1 MATLTL
7 RREDG
12 RIVCERVV
20 VADRAHRR
28 MRGLLG
34 RKYLRQGEGMVLRPG
49 WSIHTAFMRFPIDV
63 VFLDADQVV
72 IRDRARGRP
81 VADGV
86 VPRRARGGRAA
97 LPASASGAAS
107 RSATASPGRRAARR
121 THAPSAGRDVRRR
134 ARRAARARPRREQ
147 RPALPASSLA
157 SCSEAAISRSR
168 SSRPRSG
175 SRTRFSSRRSTSPC
189 STAPTRSP
197 TRCAPRT
204 PRVRGDPRSRSIIAA
219 DTGGK
224 SPSGMRVF
232 DRWNE
237 TEELLLD
244 DRATALGAR
253 RGSGSTGTVT
263 RPVPRGQESCIRA
276 GTHED
281 EAVTRT

>member
-49 WSIHTAFMRFPIDV
+49 WSIHTAFMRFPIDA

-72 IRDRARGRP
+72 IRIEHEVGPWRTVSCRGAREVVELAAGECRTRGLEVGDR
-81 VADGV
+81 VAW
-86 VPRRARGGRAA
+86 
-97 LPASASGAAS
+97 AS
-107 RSATASPGRRAARR
+107 RSAADARADRAAGVFDDEDAEPRAR
-121 THAPSAGRDVRRR
+121 ILVASRDPRFLRLARFLLGGRDLEVEELTTPERLPEAILEPSVDVAVLDGADTVADALRTANASR
-134 ARRAARARPRREQ
+134 ARRPEV
-147 RPALPASSLA
+147 P
-157 SCSEAAISRSR
+157 
-168 SSRPRSG
+168 
-175 SRTRFSSRRSTSPC
+175 
-189 STAPTRSP
+189 
-197 TRCAPRT
+197 
-204 PRVRGDPRSRSIIAA
+204 VIIAA

-224 SPSGMRVF
+224 SPTGVRVF

-244 DRATALGAR
+244 VERHLSERMVNQIPPERD
-253 RGSGSTGTVT
+253 
-263 RPVPRGQESCIRA
+263 
-276 GTHED
+276 
-281 EAVTRT
+281 

>member
-49 WSIHTAFMRFPIDV
+49 WSIHTAFMRFPIDA

-72 IRDRARGRP
+72 IRIEHEVGPWRTVSCRGAREVVELSAGECRRRGLEVGDR
-81 VADGV
+81 VAW
-86 VPRRARGGRAA
+86 
-97 LPASASGAAS
+97 AS
-107 RSATASPGRRAARR
+107 RSAADARVERGNGAALGDEDHEPRARILVASRDPRFLRLARFLLG
-121 THAPSAGRDVRRR
+121 GRDLEVEELTTPERLPEAVMEPSVDLAVLDGADAVADALRTANATR
-134 ARRAARARPRREQ
+134 ARRPDV
-147 RPALPASSLA
+147 PV
-157 SCSEAAISRSR
+157 I
-168 SSRPRSG
+168 
-175 SRTRFSSRRSTSPC
+175 
-189 STAPTRSP
+189 
-197 TRCAPRT
+197 
-204 PRVRGDPRSRSIIAA
+204 VAA

-224 SPSGMRVF
+224 SPTGIRVF

-244 DRATALGAR
+244 VER
-253 RGSGSTGTVT
+253 RLAERIPGNVT
-263 RPVPRGQESCIRA
+263 PLQG
-276 GTHED
+276 
-281 EAVTRT
+281 

>member
-49 WSIHTAFMRFPIDV
+49 WSIHTAFMRFPIDA

-72 IRDRARGRP
+72 IKIEHEVGQWRTVSCRGAREVVELSAGECRRRGLEVGDR
-81 VADGV
+81 VAW
-86 VPRRARGGRAA
+86 
-97 LPASASGAAS
+97 AS
-107 RSATASPGRRAARR
+107 RSAADARTDRVAGVLDDEDDEPRAKVLVASSDPRFLRLARFLLG
-121 THAPSAGRDVRRR
+121 GRDFEVEELTSPERLPEAILDPTVDIAVLDGADTIAEAFRTANATR
-134 ARRAARARPRREQ
+134 ARRPEI
-147 RPALPASSLA
+147 P
-157 SCSEAAISRSR
+157 
-168 SSRPRSG
+168 
-175 SRTRFSSRRSTSPC
+175 
-189 STAPTRSP
+189 
-197 TRCAPRT
+197 
-204 PRVRGDPRSRSIIAA
+204 VIIAA

-237 TEELLLD
+237 TEELLQDVERLLSE
-244 DRATALGAR
+244 RLAGATPYG
-253 RGSGSTGTVT
+253 RG
-263 RPVPRGQESCIRA
+263 
-276 GTHED
+276 
-281 EAVTRT
+281 

>member
-34 RKYLRQGEGMVLRPG
+34 RRYLRKGEGMVLRPA

-72 IRDRARGRP
+72 IKIETDVRSWRTVSCRGAREIVELAAGECKSRGLEVGDR
-81 VADGV
+81 VAW
-86 VPRRARGGRAA
+86 
-97 LPASASGAAS
+97 AS
-107 RSATASPGRRAARR
+107 RSVIDARIDRQSSPWDDEDSEPRARVLVASRDPRFVRLARFLLG
-121 THAPSAGRDVRRR
+121 GRDFEVQELTTPERLPEAVTEPDVDLAVLDGGSEVAEALRT
-134 ARRAARARPRREQ
+134 ANAARAQ
-147 RPALPASSLA
+147 RPEIP
-157 SCSEAAISRSR
+157 
-168 SSRPRSG
+168 
-175 SRTRFSSRRSTSPC
+175 
-189 STAPTRSP
+189 
-197 TRCAPRT
+197 
-204 PRVRGDPRSRSIIAA
+204 VVIAA

-224 SPSGMRVF
+224 SPAGVRVF

-244 DRATALGAR
+244 VERLLAERHASPTP
-253 RGSGSTGTVT
+253 SPT
-263 RPVPRGQESCIRA
+263 E
-276 GTHED
+276 
-281 EAVTRT
+281 